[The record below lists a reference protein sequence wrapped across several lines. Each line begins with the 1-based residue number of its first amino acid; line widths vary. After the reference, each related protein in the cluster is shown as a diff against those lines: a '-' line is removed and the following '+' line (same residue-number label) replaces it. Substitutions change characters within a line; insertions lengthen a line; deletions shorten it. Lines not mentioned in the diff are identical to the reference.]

1 MKKQQYL
8 AKQYG
13 RTMVEML
20 GVLAIVGVLSI
31 GAIAGYSKAM
41 NKRKINKTID
51 QMTQIINNIRN
62 VYVNKRDYSG
72 LNNIEAVNLGVFPTE
87 MVTDSATG
95 KVKNLYQGDVIVSGT
110 TDDFDVLFEGLPRDV
125 SAQLAVTDWGVDT
138 ADLIQ
143 IKLDT
148 QTTN

>member
-95 KVKNLYQGDVIVSGT
+95 KVTNLYQGDVTVSGT
-110 TDDFDVLFEGLPRDV
+110 TDDFDVLFEGLPQDV

-143 IKLDT
+143 IKLGT